1 MICKKENAKTEKR
14 EAMRGGNGTV
24 MLEHPFEELPSGCR
38 LVSVLTLE
46 KGAGI
51 GEHEHRQEAELFYV
65 LSGAA
70 IYTENGIPFML
81 AAGDSAMVRNGR
93 HSVEGISDEPCRILA
108 VLVNDVQ

>member
-24 MLEHPFEELPSGCR
+24 MLEHPFDELPSGCR
-38 LVSVLTLE
+38 LVSVLTFE

-70 IYTENGIPFML
+70 IYTETEYPLCWRRGTAPWC
-81 AAGDSAMVRNGR
+81 ATASTPWR
-93 HSVEGISDEPCRILA
+93 E
-108 VLVNDVQ
+108 

>member
-51 GEHEHRQEAELFYV
+51 GEHEHRQ
-65 LSGAA
+65 
-70 IYTENGIPFML
+70 
-81 AAGDSAMVRNGR
+81 
-93 HSVEGISDEPCRILA
+93 
-108 VLVNDVQ
+108 